1 MYLKIHRSGIRTI
14 VAAGDHHL
22 LGKELEQGDVKV
34 TISEAFY
41 KGKIASKDEVIDAI
55 RYATSVN
62 LFGDTAV
69 SCAIDCGAVVSGDIM
84 YIGDVMHAQIY
95 RM

>member
-1 MYLKIHRSGIRTI
+1 MYLKIHRSGPQTI
-14 VAAGDHHL
+14 VAACDQDL

-41 KGKIASKDEVIDAI
+41 KGKLASREEVIDAI
-55 RYATSVN
+55 RSGTSVN
-62 LFGDTAV
+62 LFGEKAV
-69 SCAIDCGAVVSGDIM
+69 SCAIDCGAIVPGNVA